1 MGVETV
7 YNHVDYRLISSTAL
21 QEFANFK
28 EVNIF
33 LRGMVPLVGF
43 KSTSVYYE
51 RYEWIAG
58 KSHYL
63 LKKMLALAFNDITS
77 LSVKMIRLIT
87 CLGFFIAIIS
97 FIGIIWSVIAEV
109 FVE

>member
-1 MGVETV
+1 MDWMGVETV
-7 YNHVDYRLISSTAL
+7 YNHADYRLISSTVL

-51 RYEWIAG
+51 RYE
-58 KSHYL
+58 
-63 LKKMLALAFNDITS
+63 
-77 LSVKMIRLIT
+77 
-87 CLGFFIAIIS
+87 
-97 FIGIIWSVIAEV
+97 
-109 FVE
+109 

>member
-1 MGVETV
+1 
-7 YNHVDYRLISSTAL
+7 
-21 QEFANFK
+21 
-28 EVNIF
+28 
-33 LRGMVPLVGF
+33 
-43 KSTSVYYE
+43 
-51 RYEWIAG
+51 
-58 KSHYL
+58 
-63 LKKMLALAFNDITS
+63 MLALAFNDITS